1 MDEYS
6 INAASLLIEEI
17 EAQKNLMIQVATG
30 GPRIEEVD
38 DKYRSRRRE
47 IKRKLKNLQLDDPN
61 SFEGLWDWYN
71 YWKSQGLVTYLSRR
85 QYLRDLYSDLLSHL
99 EEIEAGLTPDVTRES
114 TGWERVDRG
123 IEKIRL
129 QLSSSHDEEDYQ
141 QVGLLGREVLISLA
155 QSVYDSSR
163 HEPMDGVKPSETD
176 AKRMI
181 DSFIEYELK
190 GQSNKELR
198 SYAKSALD
206 LALKLQH
213 RRTADFRTA
222 AMSAEAVFSVVNTI
236 AIISGRRD
244 K

>member
-1 MDEYS
+1 MNDYS
-6 INAASLLIEEI
+6 VNAASLLIKEI
-17 EAQKNLMIQVATG
+17 EAQKNLMITVATG

-38 DKYRSRRRE
+38 DEYRSRRRE
-47 IKRKLKNLQLDDPN
+47 IKRKLRNLQIDDPN
-61 SFEGLWDWYN
+61 SFEGLWE
-71 YWKSQGLVTYLSRR
+71 SQGLETYRSRR
-85 QYLRDLYSDLLSHL
+85 QYVRDLYSGLLSDL
-99 EEIEAGLTPDVTRES
+99 EEIEAGLTPDTTRES

-123 IEKIRL
+123 QEKIRL
-129 QLSSSHDEEDYQ
+129 QLASSHDEEDYQ

-155 QSVYDSSR
+155 QSVYDPSR
-163 HEPMDGVKPSETD
+163 HGPVDSVIPSETD

-190 GQSNKELR
+190 GQSNRELR

-222 AMSAEAVFSVVNTI
+222 AMSAEAVFSVVNTV

>member
-1 MDEYS
+1 MDDYS

-17 EAQKNLMIQVATG
+17 EAQKSLMIQVATG
-30 GPRIEEVD
+30 GNRIEEVD
-38 DKYRSRRRE
+38 EKYRLRRRE
-47 IKRKLKNLQLDDPN
+47 IKRKLRNLQIDDPN

-71 YWKSQGLVTYLSRR
+71 YWKSQGLETYRSRR
-85 QYLRDLYSDLLSHL
+85 QYVKDLYSNLLSKL
-99 EEIEAGLTPDVTRES
+99 DEIEAGLAIDETREF

-123 IEKIRL
+123 LDKIRL
-129 QLSSSHDEEDYQ
+129 QLASSHDEEDYQ
-141 QVGLLGREVLISLA
+141 QVGLLGREVIISLA
-155 QSVYDSSR
+155 QSVYDPSR
-163 HEPMDGVKPSETD
+163 HQPLDGINPSDTD

-190 GQSNKELR
+190 GQSNRELR
-198 SYAKSALD
+198 AYAKSALD

-222 AMSAEAVFSVVNTI
+222 AMSAEAAVSVVNTI